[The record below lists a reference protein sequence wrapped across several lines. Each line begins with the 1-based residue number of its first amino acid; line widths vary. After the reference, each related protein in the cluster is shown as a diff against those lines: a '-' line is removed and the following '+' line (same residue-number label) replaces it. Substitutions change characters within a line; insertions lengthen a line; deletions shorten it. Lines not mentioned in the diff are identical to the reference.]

1 MQIDFSE
8 VDDVQSFVS
17 VPEGIYLCRIAEV
30 REGLTREG
38 HPRWSFKLE
47 VAEGEYA
54 GRTAAWDG
62 LSWTPRGLPRA
73 KQVLSLLG
81 FDVTGVVEMQPAD
94 LMGLQVRAELI
105 PEEREDP
112 LTGRRVVRLRV
123 PYNGY
128 GAVEEEA
135 AY

>member
-1 MQIDFSE
+1 MD
-8 VDDVQSFVS
+8 
-17 VPEGIYLCRIAEV
+17 
-30 REGLTREG
+30 
-38 HPRWSFKLE
+38 
-47 VAEGEYA
+47 
-54 GRTAAWDG
+54 
-62 LSWTPRGLPRA
+62 
-73 KQVLSLLG
+73 
-81 FDVTGVVEMQPAD
+81 
-94 LMGLQVRAELI
+94 LQVRAELI